1 MKRIGAFIV
10 HAIVI
15 GWVPI
20 IAVFAVMLVSAQS
33 ANPAYTN
40 EVAGVH
46 LSVGVIAVIVG
57 IVAFIGPGFYLLGR
71 YDHRLTAT
79 EAELIRVAAQMEHL
93 IERGIVT
100 GDRVAASIESAVEQG
115 VVLTCPLKD
124 ECPHPTMKK
133 GR

>member
-1 MKRIGAFIV
+1 MKRIVVFIV
-10 HAIVI
+10 RAIVI

-20 IAVFAVMLVSAQS
+20 IAVLAVTLVSAQS

-40 EVAGVH
+40 EAAGVH

-71 YDHRLTAT
+71 YDHRLTTT

-93 IERGIVT
+93 VERGITT
-100 GDRVAASIESAVEQG
+100 GDRVALAIESAVEQG
-115 VVLTCPLKD
+115 VVLTCPLGG
-124 ECPHPTMKK
+124 ECPHPAVKK